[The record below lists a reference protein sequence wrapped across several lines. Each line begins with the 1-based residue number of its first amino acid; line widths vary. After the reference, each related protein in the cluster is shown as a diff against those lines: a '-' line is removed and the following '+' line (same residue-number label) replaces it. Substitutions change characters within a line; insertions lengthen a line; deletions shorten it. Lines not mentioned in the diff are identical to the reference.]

1 MAKDESTGKGATPP
15 IKVVADP
22 AVGRREAFLI
32 AGPLVLQGCS
42 PELLA
47 FFNGTDEGLGRD
59 PHIVVDPDAA
69 TIAFHEFAE
78 AALGMSVATVAGVVS
93 DQQARDLLSAA
104 CEDLA
109 RRRKVAKLT
118 NIGGNDGQQGQQGQR

>member
-1 MAKDESTGKGATPP
+1 MAKDESTGAGATPT

-32 AGPLVLQGCS
+32 AGPLVLRDCP

-69 TIAFHEFAE
+69 TISFTEFEE
-78 AALGMSVATVAGVVS
+78 AALGMAVAQAAGVVT

-104 CEDLA
+104 CHDLA
-109 RRRKVAKLT
+109 RRRKIAKLT
-118 NIGGNDGQQGQQGQR
+118 NIGGNDGHEEGQGQR